1 LSGPPCSPYK
11 YGPPVLTK
19 TGARPLRSTLVKQV
33 ILFLTA
39 AVLLAAGLGCGN
51 SEKDRGKN
59 SQLDRPRS
67 TASKD

>member
-1 LSGPPCSPYK
+1 M
-11 YGPPVLTK
+11 
-19 TGARPLRSTLVKQV
+19 KQV